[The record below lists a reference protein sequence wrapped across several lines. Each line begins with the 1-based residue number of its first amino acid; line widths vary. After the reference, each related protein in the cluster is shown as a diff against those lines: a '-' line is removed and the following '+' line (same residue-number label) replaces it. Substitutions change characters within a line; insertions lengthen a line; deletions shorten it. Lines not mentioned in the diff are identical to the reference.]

1 MIIIHPN
8 HVNEIFF
15 EEQELDVFEI
25 QDIKERIATIQ
36 RHFFPRLELLM
47 KDSLKYVEQIYG
59 IDPSLGMGNLSSPNN
74 RKDATKNT
82 GANRVSVGI
91 SGKRRDKNQQPLAI
105 KNAKGNDT
113 YIHPA
118 ILSFDIYPEGCITV
132 VFSPFSFSVDSN
144 FVAEVSQE
152 IKSNFDLFNTIFTNI
167 GIYYN
172 LPDNDDEYSNDFHYL
187 INIKNFNLSK
197 KSNIRN
203 TPLFFEP
210 CFFPVDFNNHLNQ
223 LQLAFIG
230 MYPLLDLLVSIADGK
245 ETRLTEMLNKFYNF
259 YFQEKSVNVKD
270 SSSDDLEGFASEL
283 ITLIPEEVEEI
294 LLTREDLKPE
304 LNFDP
309 ENILDDRKRN
319 IIESVQREGQSKFR
333 AELLNVYNRKC
344 AITDCDVEAALD
356 AAHISPY
363 LGTKS
368 NRITNG
374 LLLRSDIHKL
384 FDLYLI
390 SINPNT
396 NRIVISSN
404 LFNTC
409 YEELN
414 QKIVNFPQ
422 NSSFHPSRQ
431 VLEQH
436 YNSFLDKQ
444 NQ

>member
-1 MIIIHPN
+1 MTIINPN
-8 HVNEIFF
+8 HISKIYF
-15 EEQELDVFEI
+15 EEKDLDILEI
-25 QDIKERIATIQ
+25 QDIKERVATIR

-47 KDSLKYVEQIYG
+47 KDSLSLIEKVYG
-59 IDPSLGMGNLSSPNN
+59 IDPSIGMGNLASPNN
-74 RKDATKNT
+74 RKDAAKNT
-82 GANRVSVGI
+82 GADLVRVGI
-91 SGKRRDKNQQPLAI
+91 SGKRRDKNQQPLTI
-105 KNAKGNDT
+105 KNAKGNDI

-118 ILSFDIYPEGCITV
+118 ILAFDIYPEGCMTV

-152 IKSNFDLFNTIFTNI
+152 IQFNFELFNTIFTNI

-172 LPDNDDEYSNDFHYL
+172 LPDDEYSNDFHYL
-187 INIKNFNLSK
+187 INIKNFNLSN

-210 CFFPVDFNNHLNQ
+210 CFFPVDFNNHLKQ
-223 LQLAFIG
+223 LQLAFVG
-230 MYPLLDLLVSIADGK
+230 MYPLLDLFVSITDGK
-245 ETRLTEMLNKFYNF
+245 ETRLTEMLNKFYDF
-259 YFQEKSVNVKD
+259 YLQEKSVNTRD
-270 SSSDDLEGFASEL
+270 SSSDNLEDFASEL
-283 ITLIPEEVEEI
+283 ITLVPEEAEEI
-294 LLTREDLKPE
+294 ILQREDLKPE
-304 LNFDP
+304 LDFDP
-309 ENILDDRKRN
+309 ENILDDRRRN

-344 AITDCDVEAALD
+344 AMTDCDVEAALD

-368 NRITNG
+368 NYIANG

-384 FDLYLI
+384 FDQYLI

-404 LFNTC
+404 LLNTC

-414 QKIVNFPQ
+414 QKIVKFPQ
-422 NSSFHPSRQ
+422 YLYFHPSRQ
-431 VLEQH
+431 VLEWH
-436 YNSFLDKQ
+436 YKTFLDKQ

>member
-1 MIIIHPN
+1 MTIINPN
-8 HVNEIFF
+8 HISEIYF
-15 EEQELDVFEI
+15 EEKDLDILEI
-25 QDIKERIATIQ
+25 QDIKERIATIR

-47 KDSLKYVEQIYG
+47 KDSLQCVEQVYG
-59 IDPSLGMGNLSSPNN
+59 IDSSIGMGNLSSPNN
-74 RKDATKNT
+74 RKDAAKNT
-82 GANRVSVGI
+82 GADRVRVGI

-105 KNAKGNDT
+105 KNAKGNDI

-118 ILSFDIYPEGCITV
+118 ILAFDIYPEGCITV
-132 VFSPFSFSVDSN
+132 VFSPFSFSVNSS

-152 IKSNFDLFNTIFTNI
+152 IKSNFDLFNTIFTDI
-167 GIYYN
+167 GISYN
-172 LPDNDDEYSNDFHYL
+172 LPDGEYSNDFHDL
-187 INIKNFNLSK
+187 INIKNFNLSN

-210 CFFPVDFNNHLNQ
+210 CFFPVDFNNHLKQ
-223 LQLAFIG
+223 LKTAFVG
-230 MYPLLDLLVSIADGK
+230 MYSLLDLFVSIADGK
-245 ETRLTEMLNKFYNF
+245 QTRFPEMLNKFYDW
-259 YFQEKSVNVKD
+259 YLQEESVNTRD
-270 SSSDDLEGFASEL
+270 SDNDNLEDFASDL
-283 ITLIPEEVEEI
+283 ITLVPKEAGEI
-294 LLTREDLKPE
+294 TLKREDLEPE
-304 LNFDP
+304 LDFDP
-309 ENILDDRKRN
+309 ENILDDDRKRN
-319 IIESVQREGQSKFR
+319 IIESVQREGQAKFR
-333 AELLNVYNRKC
+333 AELLDVYNKKC

-363 LGTKS
+363 LGPQS
-368 NRITNG
+368 NRIANG

-384 FDLYLI
+384 FDQYLI

-404 LFNTC
+404 LLNTC

-422 NSSFHPSRQ
+422 ALSFHPSRQ
-431 VLEQH
+431 VLEWH